1 MAAEIKTELGNI
13 TLSETVI
20 ARIAGLAATE
30 CYGVIGMAA
39 KSVRDGIVMLLKMDS
54 LTRGVIVRVKDNV
67 ISVDLHVIME
77 YGINIPAISETIS
90 STVKYKVQEFTG
102 FDVDVV
108 NIFVEGI
115 REKISKGIEEI
126 PAKVITKDEVRDIT
140 LYVKG
145 LTEDEKDIILK
156 GCLMNYYA
164 AKLN

>member
-1 MAAEIKTELGNI
+1 MAAEIKTELGSI

-115 REKISKGIEEI
+115 RVDDK
-126 PAKVITKDEVRDIT
+126 
-140 LYVKG
+140 
-145 LTEDEKDIILK
+145 
-156 GCLMNYYA
+156 
-164 AKLN
+164 

>member
-1 MAAEIKTELGNI
+1 MAAEIKTDLGNI

-39 KSVRDGIVMLLKMDS
+39 KSVRVGIVMLLKMDS

-115 REKISKGIEEI
+115 RVDDK
-126 PAKVITKDEVRDIT
+126 
-140 LYVKG
+140 
-145 LTEDEKDIILK
+145 
-156 GCLMNYYA
+156 
-164 AKLN
+164 

>member
-115 REKISKGIEEI
+115 RVDGK
-126 PAKVITKDEVRDIT
+126 
-140 LYVKG
+140 
-145 LTEDEKDIILK
+145 
-156 GCLMNYYA
+156 
-164 AKLN
+164 

>member
-115 REKISKGIEEI
+115 RVDDK
-126 PAKVITKDEVRDIT
+126 
-140 LYVKG
+140 
-145 LTEDEKDIILK
+145 
-156 GCLMNYYA
+156 
-164 AKLN
+164 

>member
-1 MAAEIKTELGNI
+1 MSAEIKTELGNI
-13 TLSETVI
+13 TLTETVI

-39 KSVRDGIVMLLKMDS
+39 KSVKDGIVMLLKKDS
-54 LTRGVIVRVKDNV
+54 LTRGVIVRVTENV

-108 NIFVEGI
+108 NIYVEGI
-115 REKISKGIEEI
+115 RVDDK
-126 PAKVITKDEVRDIT
+126 
-140 LYVKG
+140 
-145 LTEDEKDIILK
+145 
-156 GCLMNYYA
+156 
-164 AKLN
+164 